1 VKAAMQRVLLALH
14 RREAQPLYDETA
26 RMVMQMHDEL
36 VFEVKRERMHEV
48 AVRRTE
54 NCRNSC
60 SAGSRLCSP
69 LLSAP
74 LIVSPAFLVFACL
87 QSLIIVQMES
97 ENKKKAQEFHLRV
110 PLVVRTKIGVSWGSL
125 VSWTPSQPLP
135 V

>member
-1 VKAAMQRVLLALH
+1 
-14 RREAQPLYDETA
+14 
-26 RMVMQMHDEL
+26 
-36 VFEVKRERMHEV
+36 
-48 AVRRTE
+48 
-54 NCRNSC
+54 
-60 SAGSRLCSP
+60 
-69 LLSAP
+69 
-74 LIVSPAFLVFACL
+74 L

>member
-1 VKAAMQRVLLALH
+1 MQRVLLALH

-36 VFEVKRERMHEV
+36 VFEVKRERIHEV

-54 NCRNSC
+54 KCRNSS
-60 SAGSRLCSP
+60 SAARWLCSP
-69 LLSAP
+69 LSSAP
-74 LIVSPAFLVFACL
+74 GSSHPPRGSLCSCACL

>member
-1 VKAAMQRVLLALH
+1 MQRVLLALH

-60 SAGSRLCSP
+60 SAARQLCSP
-69 LLSAP
+69 LSSAP
-74 LIVSPAFLVFACL
+74 GSSHPPHGSLRACAYS